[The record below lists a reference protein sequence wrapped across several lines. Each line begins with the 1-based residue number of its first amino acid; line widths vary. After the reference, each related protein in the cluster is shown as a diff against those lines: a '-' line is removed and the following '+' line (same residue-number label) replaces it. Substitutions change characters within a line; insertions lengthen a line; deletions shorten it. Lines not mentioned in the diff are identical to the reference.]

1 MTQFEDRERAFEA
14 KFAHDSEMQ
23 FRAYARRN
31 KLLGL
36 WAAEKIGRKGTEA
49 EAYARDVVAE
59 FERKGEEGVYSKI
72 AHDLE
77 SEGAPTPEA
86 EVRAKMHELF
96 RLAKAQLVEEAR

>member
-36 WAAEKIGRKGTEA
+36 WAAEKVGRSGADA
-49 EAYARDVVAE
+49 ESYARDVVAE
-59 FERKGEEGVYSKI
+59 FERKGEQGVYDKI
-72 AHDLE
+72 ANDLQA
-77 SEGAPTPEA
+77 EGAPAPEA
-86 EVRAKMHELF
+86 ELRAKMHELF
-96 RLAKAQLVEEAR
+96 RVAKAQLVEEGR